1 MTDTVIFMY
10 WLWKWHEE
18 KPSVLVSVTE
28 IITSES
34 EIWAQTCSTS
44 ESSKYEL
51 LHDTAFWLLPER
63 YDYLW

>member
-1 MTDTVIFMY
+1 MTDTVIFTY

-18 KPSVLVSVTE
+18 KPSVLLSVTE

-34 EIWAQTCSTS
+34 EIWSQTCSTS

-51 LHDTAFWLLPER
+51 LHDTTFWLLPER
-63 YDYLW
+63 YDCLW